1 MPKAKLRGIG
11 EHLSHP
17 QPCVDVGP
25 FSDQEAKLQALDGS
39 STLAVDTLVE
49 TFGRIL
55 LVITQAEVVIDNTEL
70 LISVGLE
77 SV

>member
-1 MPKAKLRGIG
+1 L
-11 EHLSHP
+11 H
-17 QPCVDVGP
+17 
-25 FSDQEAKLQALDGS
+25 ALDGS
-39 STLAVDTLVE
+39 SSLAVDTLVE

-55 LVITQAEVVIDNTEL
+55 LVITRAEVVIGNTEL